1 MDKSDG
7 DVSRAEVKP
16 ARTETVIIGNTT
28 FTVNAYYCGKE
39 PLEDILKR
47 LILRDLEREEF
58 R

>member
-1 MDKSDG
+1 MDKSEG

-28 FTVNAYYCGKE
+28 FTVNSYYCGKE

-47 LILRDLEREEF
+47 LILWDLEQGEF
-58 R
+58 K